1 MTGAL
6 AMTTPGDTT
15 ILMEL
20 KKFHPDLLISEVVT
34 MNERGK
40 AFHLLEEKPD
50 QYLKILVKNQ

>member
-1 MTGAL
+1 
-6 AMTTPGDTT
+6 MTTPGDTT